1 MKLIMRILFI
11 SCLILIVYAH
21 VWERIQ
27 ILRMG
32 YMVSDREQKKT
43 ELVKEQ
49 RILWLRLCR
58 SKSVEKAKNFSRKK
72 LNLVEPGEAQ
82 VIEVVS
88 RAD

>member
-1 MKLIMRILFI
+1 MKLIIRVLLI

-32 YMVSDREQKKT
+32 YRVSDREQKKE

-49 RILWLRLCR
+49 RILLLD
-58 SKSVEKAKNFSRKK
+58 V
-72 LNLVEPGEAQ
+72 LVQ
-82 VIEVVS
+82 
-88 RAD
+88 